1 MSEVQQKDD
10 YAANPNQKTFDMPIP
25 PVDHEVNVVKIYFA
39 KQVPKMTW
47 EKKEETYAVKSGGM
61 VSDVKKKYEK
71 KGRRNIQADK
81 EDSVKLKAKEEV
93 KITWEE
99 EVQAKKAD
107 GSPDFDFEKINSTT
121 IKKKVW
127 VVANC
132 EGESGKLSVEIHE
145 NKLKNSENIYEN
157 PVRFLDGEEEKSKI
171 EFTINGK
178 LVYAKEIT
186 MRPKSDEDLKKL
198 IDKINKRDDKNA
210 FLYFKAE
217 VTGTE
222 DEVKF
227 PDETHEFLNKDNE
240 RFEIRYC
247 NCGNNYDI
255 TCTRYS
261 KRYGPAY
268 WGSKK
273 LENYADWDT
282 LIADN
287 KITTEEKAILVGM
300 SENEGKLDSVQS
312 YDWDLSGE
320 QMILTAGAMQKTVDH
335 TGTGEFTTQV
345 EEFKAQY
352 PEKYDELFVSCG
364 WTVDSGI
371 LYYKDP
377 SDSKAEK
384 ITGNTLSNKIR
395 ENCKESLFGKTVEC
409 KPLQPIVNAVIDKTF
424 QEKQVLDFI
433 KRLKEVV
440 LPLTPTGYSYKL
452 SDYLKSKLG
461 KATVLD
467 HHINRPGFVKDD
479 FGAALGRFFA
489 KKDADTAKQN
499 KTKKEGEKI
508 EKLSRNPGDWG
519 DMHGK
524 YEQEILDDYGDAR
537 RGTDMDKRYEKM
549 KKNSNLS

>member
-1 MSEVQQKDD
+1 MSDEQQKDD
-10 YAANPNQKTFDMPIP
+10 YSANPNQKVYDVPHQ
-25 PVDHEVNVVKIYFA
+25 VDHEVNVVKIYFA
-39 KQVPKMTW
+39 KQVPKMIW
-47 EKKEETYAVKSGGM
+47 ETKEETYPVKKGGL

-71 KGRRNIQADK
+71 KGRRNIRADK
-81 EDSVKLKAKEEV
+81 EDSVRLAAKEEV

-107 GSPDFDFEKINSTT
+107 GTPDFDFEQINSTT

-132 EGESGKLSVEIHE
+132 EGASGKLSVEIHE
-145 NKLKNSENIYEN
+145 NKLKNAENVYEN
-157 PVRFLDGEEEKSKI
+157 PVKFLDGEEEKSKI
-171 EFTINGK
+171 EFSINGT
-178 LVYAKEIT
+178 LVYSKEIT
-186 MRPKSDEDLKKL
+186 LRPKSDEDLNKL
-198 IDKINKRDDKNA
+198 IEKLNKRDDLNA

-217 VTGTE
+217 VKETE

-227 PDETHEFLNKDNE
+227 PDDTHEFLNNDSE

-247 NCGNNYDI
+247 DCGKKYTI
-255 TCTRYS
+255 ICTRYS
-261 KRYGPAY
+261 GEYGPAY
-268 WGSKK
+268 WGTKK
-273 LENYADWDT
+273 LENYADWGT
-282 LIADN
+282 LIEDS
-287 KITTEEKAILVGM
+287 KITAEEKAILVGM

-320 QMILTAGAMQKTVDH
+320 KMILTAGAMQKTVDH
-335 TGTGEFTTQV
+335 TGKGEFTTQV

-352 PEKYDELFVSCG
+352 PEKYEELFVSCG

-377 SDSKAEK
+377 ADSKAEK
-384 ITGNTLSNKIR
+384 ITGNTLSAKIR
-395 ENCKESLFGKTVEC
+395 ENCKESLFGKTVES

-440 LPLTPTGYSYKL
+440 MPIVPTGHSYKL

-461 KATVLD
+461 KATALD

-479 FGAALGRFFA
+479 FGAALNRFFA
-489 KKDADTAKQN
+489 KKDAQTDKEN
-499 KTKKEGEKI
+499 KNRKEGEKLGKI
-508 EKLSRNPGDWG
+508 SRNPGEWG
-519 DMHGK
+519 NMHST
-524 YEQEILDDYGDAR
+524 YEQEILDDYGNKR

-549 KKNSNLS
+549 KNNSNLS